1 MGRRVVQS
9 VGPVTAEMVVVG
21 ARGCNWKRPELPVT
35 SDRSWPSMTT
45 ERSTTNGRHAFH
57 NGRCKLGQ
65 LLYDPLRPVVAGGR
79 PAVDDP

>member
-1 MGRRVVQS
+1 MITQ
-9 VGPVTAEMVVVG
+9 
-21 ARGCNWKRPELPVT
+21 
-35 SDRSWPSMTT
+35 
-45 ERSTTNGRHAFH
+45 RSTTNGRHAFH